1 MYDLS
6 IIPPPV
12 HREGVWVEKAKLDEV
27 YHNVE
32 EVPPM
37 TQAQSLIG

>member
-1 MYDLS
+1 MYTIYLLYNPLVHKGS
-6 IIPPPV
+6 VPV
-12 HREGVWVEKAKLDEV
+12 EEVELDEV

-37 TQAQSLIG
+37 TQTQN